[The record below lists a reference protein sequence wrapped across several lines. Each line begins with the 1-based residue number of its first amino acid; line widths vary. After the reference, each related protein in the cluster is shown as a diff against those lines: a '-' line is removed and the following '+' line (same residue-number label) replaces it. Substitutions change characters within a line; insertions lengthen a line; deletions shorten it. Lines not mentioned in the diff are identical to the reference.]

1 MDPIVNEMS
10 AEQDLVFLRTCELLQ
25 KFNKRGI
32 ELRRGTDLTS
42 DLEIDSVAALDL
54 IMEVEDAYDITFPMN
69 RISELKTIGD
79 LVDAVH
85 QLAR

>member
-1 MDPIVNEMS
+1 MDED
-10 AEQDLVFLRTCELLQ
+10 QDLVFRRTCDLLQ
-25 KFNKRGI
+25 KFNNAGI
-32 ELRRGTDLTS
+32 QLSRTTDITA

-69 RISELKTIGD
+69 KISEINTIGD

-85 QLAR
+85 EVSN